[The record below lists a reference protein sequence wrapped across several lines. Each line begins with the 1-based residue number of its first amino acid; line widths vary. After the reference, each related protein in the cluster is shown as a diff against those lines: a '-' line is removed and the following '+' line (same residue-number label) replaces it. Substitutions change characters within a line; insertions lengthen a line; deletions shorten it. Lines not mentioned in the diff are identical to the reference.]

1 MTRGQEGVDNLATE
15 ETIKVPD
22 KTIAEIR
29 LLSEIAKANSS
40 LLSLQDIVELTRIN
54 QTENQL
60 EANWPSL
67 PGLARLYEVS
77 NGFLEEQGKE
87 GSALQHRELEKRARA
102 WKYATFARKFAPL
115 FKSNDTQ
122 LIAISGSTSYK
133 AVSDTDDLD
142 FFCVT
147 RPESV
152 WIFLARTLVLSR
164 IFRLVRR
171 NSPRICFSY
180 TVDQGF
186 ADRDFTSSRDALFAR
201 DALSAIVVFG
211 QQSYNRLLKK
221 SPWVA
226 RYFPRLYL
234 QRTHTAIGEGGDLE
248 NWDSSHTSLARRFL
262 NLFLYY
268 TVGNYVSMKS
278 SLLNRRYRHL
288 GKSSSQFAV
297 RFGPDHCIFES
308 VRYSQL
314 RNIYRKFDATSE
326 TGETDLASTGSI

>member
-1 MTRGQEGVDNLATE
+1 MTRGEEGVDSLAAE
-15 ETIKVPD
+15 DRIKVPD

-40 LLSLQDIVELTRIN
+40 LLSLQDIVELTPIN

-67 PGLARLYEVS
+67 PGLAKLFEVS
-77 NGFLEEQGKE
+77 NGFLKEQGKE
-87 GSALQHRELEKRARA
+87 DNALQQIELEKRARA
-102 WKYATFARKFAPL
+102 SKYATFARHFAPL
-115 FKSNDTQ
+115 FKSTDTS

-147 RPESV
+147 RSESV
-152 WIFLARTLVLSR
+152 WIFLARALLLSR

-171 NSPRICFSY
+171 DSPRICFSY
-180 TVDQGF
+180 VVDQGF
-186 ADRDFTSSRDALFAR
+186 ADRDFVSSRDALFAR
-201 DALSAIVVFG
+201 DALAAIVVFG
-211 QQSYNRLLKK
+211 KQSYNRLLKK
-221 SPWVA
+221 SQWVA
-226 RYFPRLYL
+226 DYFPRLYQ
-234 QRTHTAIGEGGDLE
+234 QRTHTTIEEERDLGKV
-248 NWDSSHTSLARRFL
+248 SSSPASPVRRFL

-278 SLLNRRYRHL
+278 SLLNRRYRHQS
-288 GKSSSQFAV
+288 KSSSQFAV
-297 RFGPDHCIFES
+297 RFGPDHCVFES

-314 RNIYRKFDATSE
+314 RKIYKRFDADSE
-326 TGETDLASTGSI
+326 TGKVVLASGGDI